1 MCRYGVKAS
10 LADLVQAPPLV
21 MQVLT
26 NGPPALACAFVMDR
40 DDQIDALFT

>member
-1 MCRYGVKAS
+1 MRAS

-26 NGPPALACAFVMDR
+26 NGAAALAGSFLVATEDHL
-40 DDQIDALFT
+40 DELLE